1 MALKDAPEK
10 LQPYLFYGVDLEWDG
25 SKDARGTCP
34 FCGKDDHFFVCQDK
48 GLWNCRVCGEGSL
61 KGGGNIYTF
70 MQAYWDAC
78 NSEFDK
84 DQYKKLSKQRNL
96 SIQTL
101 LDWGVVWGFLTNE
114 WLLPC
119 HNKDKSMVNL
129 YRYAQFKKK
138 DGTPIKRF
146 IGCPTLDAGLFGM
159 INYSDKNKRTEFCE
173 GPFDGM
179 VLYEAMKSHC
189 DKGSGKFVPTSKPQR
204 SLLRG
209 RNIVA
214 VPGCETFL
222 DKWAFYFKGHD
233 ARFWYDSDHPR
244 KHPKLEKLIEPAGY
258 AGMRRAIQVTVKSL
272 NSAQIIDWGPN
283 GYDPNRPSGFDLS
296 DLKKEESSVALLNLS
311 FTDPPED
318 WLINPNI
325 PRDSEGHTIEPAV
338 CTSYKELMNH
348 WRKALKMT
356 ELIDTTL
363 SVILACAAG
372 TDLKSQSDTVW
383 IRIIGPPGSAK
394 TTLCEALSISHH
406 TFPTSVQRGFH
417 SGYIGK
423 GPGESEDGEATDSSL
438 IPLIKNKTVII
449 KDGDTLLTSPSRD
462 QTLAEL
468 RDIYDGTSRAHFRN
482 KKSNIY
488 KGINTTF
495 ILAGTGSLR
504 KLNRAYLGERF
515 LDCIIYD
522 RAEGCSELEDDILNR
537 AAFGALKCMRQ
548 SSDGSEEGLVDE
560 NLLQAWKHTAGYLNW
575 LREDIDGQ
583 KRNLL
588 LIRDIDC
595 PAEILQTCKS
605 FGSYVSY
612 MRAKPDKGLDDEDD
626 NEVELPTRLTRQFV
640 RLANLL
646 ALAMNHKSVD
656 TVVMERVAKV
666 VRDTSRG
673 LTHKIVTLLYDNRKT
688 GLSTSNIEN
697 HLRKSTQ
704 TVLRHLKFLKSIGVV
719 RNRRVSNGS
728 GNRGAKKTIWEL
740 TGTIHKLHRELSRY
754 RVISVRTKNEEQKV

>member
-10 LQPYLFYGVDLEWDG
+10 LQPYLFYGIDLHWEG
-25 SKDARGTCP
+25 SKDAKGSCP
-34 FCGKDDHFFVCQDK
+34 FCGKEDHFFVSQEK
-48 GLWNCRVCGEGSL
+48 GLWNCKVCGEGSL

-78 NSEFDK
+78 SADFEEER
-84 DQYKKLSKQRNL
+84 YKKLGKRRGL
-96 SIQTL
+96 SIKTL
-101 LDWGVVWGFLTNE
+101 VEWGLVWGFLTDE
-114 WLLPC
+114 WLLPS
-119 HNKDKSMVNL
+119 HNKDKSMINL
-129 YRYAQFKKK
+129 YRYAEFKKK

-179 VLYEAMKSHC
+179 TLYETLKSHC
-189 DKGSGKFVPTSKPQR
+189 DKGSGKYVTTSKSQR

-209 RNIVA
+209 RNVVA

-222 DKWAFYFKGHD
+222 DKWNFYFKDHEG
-233 ARFWYDSDHPR
+233 RFWYDSDHPR
-244 KHPKLEKLIEPAGY
+244 KHPRLDKLIEPAGY
-258 AGMRRAIQVTVKSL
+258 AGMRRAIQVVGKALS
-272 NSAQIIDWGPN
+272 SAEIIDWGPN
-283 GYDPNRPSGFDLS
+283 GYDPDRPSGFDLS
-296 DLKKEESSVALLNLS
+296 DLKKQEGPLALLKLG
-311 FTDPPED
+311 FTEPPED
-318 WLINPNI
+318 WLVNPNI
-325 PRDSEGHTIEPAV
+325 PRDVEGHTIEAAP
-338 CTSYKELMNH
+338 CSSYKELVNY

-356 ELIDTTL
+356 ELIETTL
-363 SVILACAAG
+363 SVMLACAAG

-383 IRIIGPPGSAK
+383 IRVIGPPGSAK
-394 TTLCEALSISHH
+394 TTLCEALSISTH

-423 GPGESEDGEATDSSL
+423 GPDDGDDGESKDSSL

-449 KDGDTLLTSPSRD
+449 KDGDTLLTSPARD
-462 QTLAEL
+462 QTLGEL
-468 RDIYDGTSRAHFRN
+468 RDIYDGTSRAHYKN
-482 KKSNIY
+482 KKHSVY

-495 ILAGTGSLR
+495 ILAGTSSLR

-522 RAEGCSELEDDILNR
+522 RAEGSLELEDEILNR

-548 SSDGSEEGLVDE
+548 GNDGSEEGLVDE

-575 LREDIDGQ
+575 LREEVDGK
-583 KRNLL
+583 KRNLT
-588 LIRDIDC
+588 LIQEIEC
-595 PAEILQTCKS
+595 SAEVLQTCKA

-612 MRAKPDKGLDDEDD
+612 MRAKPDKALEEDDD

-646 ALAMNHKSVD
+646 ALAMNRKSVD

-673 LTHKIVTLLYDNRKT
+673 LTHKIVKLLYENRKT
-688 GLSTSNIEN
+688 GLSTSNLESY
-697 HLRKSTQ
+697 LRKSTQ

-719 RNRRVSNGS
+719 RNKKVPNGS
-728 GNRGAKKTIWEL
+728 GRRGAKKNIWEL
-740 TGTIHKLHRELSRY
+740 TGTVSKLHRELNRY
-754 RVISVRTKNEEQKV
+754 RVISVRTKEEKVSV